1 MTIFIIWLQLF
12 AALLLLSDAY
22 LSDVF
27 RNKIDEKFAHTC
39 GDFYAEYKEN
49 YLKRDLIFLFVLAL
63 VSILSFFLLLNL
75 RNIAHV
81 DYITEYFIGGGYLGL
96 FFTFMI
102 FMIIM
107 GIVMMP
113 FIAFANHFDK
123 YFNLLL
129 KFPLSFAFY
138 KAPRGPIYALGF
150 ALLVLSHIAQ
160 LYAEYS
166 K

>member
-22 LSDVF
+22 LSDIL
-27 RNKIDEKFAHTC
+27 RKKIDEQFAHSC
-39 GDFYAEYKEN
+39 GDFYTEYKEK

-63 VSILSFFLLLNL
+63 VSILSYWLVSHL
-75 RNIAHV
+75 RNVAQIA
-81 DYITEYFIGGGYLGL
+81 YIAQYFLGGSLGL
-96 FFTFMI
+96 FFSFMI
-102 FMIIM
+102 FMIVM

-113 FIAFANHFDK
+113 FIAIANHLDK
-123 YFNLLL
+123 YFNLL
-129 KFPLSFAFY
+129 KFPLAFAFY
-138 KAPRGPIYALGF
+138 KAPKGPIYALGF
-150 ALLVLSHIAQ
+150 GLLFLSHIAQ

>member
-22 LSDVF
+22 LSDAF
-27 RNKIDEKFAHTC
+27 RKKIDEKFAHTC
-39 GDFYAEYKEN
+39 GDFYAVYKER
-49 YLKRDLIFLFVLAL
+49 YLKRDLISLIVLAL
-63 VSILSFFLLLNL
+63 VSIFSFIIVSNL
-75 RNIAHV
+75 RNV
-81 DYITEYFIGGGYLGL
+81 TNITTYFLGGGYFGL

-102 FMIIM
+102 FMMIM
-107 GIVMMP
+107 GIVIMP
-113 FIAFANHFDK
+113 FIAFTNHFDK
-123 YFNLLL
+123 YFNLLF

-138 KAPRGPIYALGF
+138 KAPKGPIYALGF

-160 LYAEYS
+160 LYTEYS